1 MGKERLAAFSD
12 GVIAIIITIM
22 VLELKV
28 PHETDWSG
36 LVERWPIFL
45 AYVLSYLNIGLI
57 WNNHHHLMMAVE
69 RVDGRVLWANLFV
82 MFWLSLLPFVTA
94 WMGESHYAPLPTAL
108 YGAVMLC
115 LAFAWYGL
123 TKALIA
129 CNGREK
135 SVLAQAVGSKD
146 PKTLIPALL
155 NLIAIP
161 SALLGYSW
169 ISVSCYLAVAAIW
182 IIPDRRI
189 EKRVSS

>member
-1 MGKERLAAFSD
+1 MGKERMTAFSD
-12 GVIAIIITIM
+12 GVIAIIITIL

-36 LVERWPIFL
+36 LVARWPIFL
-45 AYVLSYLNIGLI
+45 AYVLSFVNIGLI
-57 WNNHHHLMMAVE
+57 WNNHHHMMMPVE

-108 YGAVMLC
+108 YGIVILC
-115 LAFAWYGL
+115 LAFAWYAL
-123 TKALIA
+123 AKALIA
-129 CNGREK
+129 CNGGAASILAEALGK
-135 SVLAQAVGSKD
+135 HVKTISSGVL
-146 PKTLIPALL
+146 TI
-155 NLIAIP
+155 IAIP

-169 ISVSCYLAVAAIW
+169 ISVSCYLAIAAIW

-189 EKRVSS
+189 EQRVSS